1 MLTCKTEIAEYNVDG
16 EAMQKEELFTPIT
29 VGIMGGSASGKTTFA
44 SALAEALSEFS
55 PVVLNQDS
63 YFRDWSEYSDA
74 ERERVITANHP
85 DAVLWDALITDIKRL
100 RARDAIDV
108 PTPGTRG
115 AQRGDE
121 KTSVQPSDVVIVEGH
136 LIYWS
141 EDLRDLMDIK
151 LFLDVDAHERVLR
164 RMLRDV
170 AQRGGDLEWA
180 INWYRARCSTQFSR
194 LHRTLQTVRRLGYPV
209 PKRNPVALH
218 TIVAGIRTRI
228 QEGRVSSS

>member
-1 MLTCKTEIAEYNVDG
+1 MPRDKNSI
-16 EAMQKEELFTPIT
+16 PIT

-44 SALAEALSEFS
+44 KALAEELADLS

-63 YFRDWSEYSDA
+63 YFRDWSEYSEA

-85 DAVLWDALITDIKRL
+85 DAVLWDALITDIKKL
-100 RARDAIDV
+100 RSRNAIDV

-121 KTSVQPSDVVIVEGH
+121 KTSIQPSDVVIVEGH
-136 LIYWS
+136 LIFWS

-180 INWYRARCSTQFSR
+180 INWYRRDVLPNF
-194 LHRTLQTVRRLGYPV
+194 PV
-209 PKRNPVALH
+209 YTEPCKQYADLVIPFQNENPVALH
-218 TIVAGIRTRI
+218 TLIAAIRVRI
-228 QEGRVSSS
+228 QESRTPTS

>member
-1 MLTCKTEIAEYNVDG
+1 MKK
-16 EAMQKEELFTPIT
+16 EAPFTPIT
-29 VGIMGGSASGKTTFA
+29 IGIMGGSASGKTTFA
-44 SALAEALSEFS
+44 SALAEELAEFA

-63 YFRDWSEYSDA
+63 YFRDWSEYSEE

-85 DAVLWDALITDIKRL
+85 DAVLWDALISDIKRL
-100 RARDAIDV
+100 RSRDTIDV

-121 KTSVQPSDVVIVEGH
+121 KTNVRPSDVVIVEGH
-136 LIYWS
+136 LIFWS

-180 INWYRARCSTQFSR
+180 INWYRRDVLPNF
-194 LHRTLQTVRRLGYPV
+194 PV
-209 PKRNPVALH
+209 YTEPCKQYADLVIPFQDENPVALH
-218 TIVAGIRTRI
+218 TLIAGIRARI
-228 QEGRVSSS
+228 QEDSTSTS

>member
-1 MLTCKTEIAEYNVDG
+1 MR
-16 EAMQKEELFTPIT
+16 KEKFFTPIT
-29 VGIMGGSASGKTTFA
+29 IGIMGGSASGKTTFA
-44 SALAEALSEFS
+44 KALAEALAEFS

-85 DAVLWDALITDIKRL
+85 DAVLWDALITDIKKL

-121 KTSVQPSDVVIVEGH
+121 KTSVHPSDVVIVEGH
-136 LIYWS
+136 LIFWS
-141 EDLRDLMDIK
+141 EALRDLMDIK

-180 INWYRARCSTQFSR
+180 INWYRRDVLPNF
-194 LHRTLQTVRRLGYPV
+194 PV
-209 PKRNPVALH
+209 YTEPCKQYADLVIPFQDENPVALH
-218 TIVAGIRTRI
+218 TLVAGIQARI
-228 QEGRVSSS
+228 QESSSSP

>member
-1 MLTCKTEIAEYNVDG
+1 MPKPE
-16 EAMQKEELFTPIT
+16 QFTPIT

-44 SALAEALSEFS
+44 SALAEQLAEFS

-63 YFRDWSEYSDA
+63 YFRDWSEYSEA

-85 DAVLWDALITDIKRL
+85 DAVLWDALIADIKKL
-100 RARDAIDV
+100 RDGGAIDT
-108 PTPGTRG
+108 PTPGTRA
-115 AQRGDE
+115 AQRGD
-121 KTSVQPSDVVIVEGH
+121 KTASVQPSKIVIVEGH
-136 LIYWS
+136 LIFWS

-180 INWYRARCSTQFSR
+180 INWYRRDVLPNF
-194 LHRTLQTVRRLGYPV
+194 PV
-209 PKRNPVALH
+209 YTEPCKQYADLIIPFQDENPVALH
-218 TIVAGIRTRI
+218 TLVASIRTRI
-228 QEGRVSSS
+228 QESIPPS

>member
-1 MLTCKTEIAEYNVDG
+1 
-16 EAMQKEELFTPIT
+16 MQKEASFTPIT

-44 SALAEALSEFS
+44 KALAEALAEFS
-55 PVVLNQDS
+55 PVVLNQDA

-85 DAVLWDALITDIKRL
+85 DAVLWDALITDIKKL

-121 KTSVQPSDVVIVEGH
+121 KTNVHPSDVLIVEGH
-136 LIYWS
+136 LIFWS

-170 AQRGGDLEWA
+170 AQRDGDLEWA
-180 INWYRARCSTQFSR
+180 INWYRRDVLPNF
-194 LHRTLQTVRRLGYPV
+194 PV
-209 PKRNPVALH
+209 YTEPCKQYADLVIPFQNENPVALH
-218 TIVAGIRTRI
+218 TLVAGIQARI
-228 QEGRVSSS
+228 QESSSSS

>member
-1 MLTCKTEIAEYNVDG
+1 
-16 EAMQKEELFTPIT
+16 MQGDKHFTPVT

-44 SALAEALSEFS
+44 SALAEQLSDFS

-63 YFRDWSEYSDA
+63 YFRDWSEYSAA

-85 DAVLWDALITDIKRL
+85 DAVLWNALITDIKKL
-100 RARDAIDV
+100 RSRNTIAV

-121 KTSVQPSDVVIVEGH
+121 KASVQPSDVVIVEGH
-136 LIYWS
+136 LIFWS
-141 EDLRDLMDIK
+141 EALRDLMDIK

-180 INWYRARCSTQFSR
+180 INWYRRDVLPNF
-194 LHRTLQTVRRLGYPV
+194 PV
-209 PKRNPVALH
+209 YTEPCKQYADLVIPFQDENPVALH
-218 TIVAGIRTRI
+218 MLIAGIRARI
-228 QEGRVSSS
+228 QEGASSL

>member
-1 MLTCKTEIAEYNVDG
+1 
-16 EAMQKEELFTPIT
+16 MQKSEHPTPIT

-44 SALAEALSEFS
+44 SALAEQLAEFS

-63 YFRDWSEYSDA
+63 YFRDWSEYSEA

-85 DAVLWDALITDIKRL
+85 DAVLWDALITDIKKL
-100 RARDAIDV
+100 RERNVIET
-108 PTPGTRG
+108 PTPGTRS
-115 AQRGDE
+115 AQRGNE
-121 KTSVQPSDVVIVEGH
+121 KASVQPSDVVIVEGH
-136 LIYWS
+136 LIFWS

-180 INWYRARCSTQFSR
+180 INWYRRDVLPNF
-194 LHRTLQTVRRLGYPV
+194 PV
-209 PKRNPVALH
+209 YTEPCKQYADLIIPFQDENPVALQ
-218 TIVAGIRTRI
+218 TVVASIRTQI
-228 QEGRVSSS
+228 QENACSS

>member
-1 MLTCKTEIAEYNVDG
+1 MSKPEH
-16 EAMQKEELFTPIT
+16 FTPIT

-44 SALAEALSEFS
+44 SALAEQLAEYT

-63 YFRDWSEYSDA
+63 YFRDWSEYSEA

-85 DAVLWDALITDIKRL
+85 DAVLWDVLITDIKKL
-100 RARDAIDV
+100 RTGDAINT
-108 PTPGTRG
+108 PTPGTRA
-115 AQRGDE
+115 AQRGE
-121 KTSVQPSDVVIVEGH
+121 KKESVQPSKVVIVEGH
-136 LIYWS
+136 LIFWS

-180 INWYRARCSTQFSR
+180 INWYRRDVLPNF
-194 LHRTLQTVRRLGYPV
+194 PV
-209 PKRNPVALH
+209 YTEPCKQYADLVIPFQDENPVALR
-218 TIVAGIRTRI
+218 TLVASIRTRI
-228 QEGRVSSS
+228 QENTSSS

>member
-1 MLTCKTEIAEYNVDG
+1 
-16 EAMQKEELFTPIT
+16 MQKSEHATPIT

-44 SALAEALSEFS
+44 SALAEHLSEFS

-63 YFRDWSEYSDA
+63 YFRDWSEYSEA

-85 DAVLWDALITDIKRL
+85 DAVLWDALITDIKKL
-100 RARDAIDV
+100 RERNVIET
-108 PTPGTRG
+108 PTPGTRA
-115 AQRGDE
+115 AQRNDE
-121 KTSVQPSDVVIVEGH
+121 KASVQPSEVVIVEGH
-136 LIYWS
+136 LIFWS

-180 INWYRARCSTQFSR
+180 INWYRRDVLPNF
-194 LHRTLQTVRRLGYPV
+194 PV
-209 PKRNPVALH
+209 YTEPCKQYADLIIPFQDENPVALH
-218 TIVAGIRTRI
+218 TLVAGIRDQIESRKI
-228 QEGRVSSS
+228 GHLSS

>member
-1 MLTCKTEIAEYNVDG
+1 
-16 EAMQKEELFTPIT
+16 MQKSEHSIPIT

-44 SALAEALSEFS
+44 SALAEHLSEFS

-63 YFRDWSEYSDA
+63 YFRDWSEYSEA

-85 DAVLWDALITDIKRL
+85 DAVLWDALITDIKKL
-100 RARDAIDV
+100 RERNVIET
-108 PTPGTRG
+108 PTPGTRA
-115 AQRGDE
+115 AQRNDE
-121 KTSVQPSDVVIVEGH
+121 KASVPPSEVVIVEGH
-136 LIYWS
+136 LIFWS

-180 INWYRARCSTQFSR
+180 INWYRRDVLPNF
-194 LHRTLQTVRRLGYPV
+194 PV
-209 PKRNPVALH
+209 YTEPCKQYADLIIPFQDENPVALH
-218 TIVAGIRTRI
+218 TLVAGIRDQIESRKI
-228 QEGRVSSS
+228 GHLSS

>member
-1 MLTCKTEIAEYNVDG
+1 MPKPEN
-16 EAMQKEELFTPIT
+16 FTPIT

-44 SALAEALSEFS
+44 SALAEQLTEFS

-63 YFRDWSEYSDA
+63 YFRDWSEYSEA

-85 DAVLWDALITDIKRL
+85 DAVLWDALITDIKKL
-100 RARDAIDV
+100 RDGDAIDT
-108 PTPGTRG
+108 PTPGTRA

-121 KTSVQPSDVVIVEGH
+121 KASVQPSKIVIVEGH
-136 LIYWS
+136 LIFWS

-180 INWYRARCSTQFSR
+180 INWYRRDVIPNF
-194 LHRTLQTVRRLGYPV
+194 PV
-209 PKRNPVALH
+209 YTEPCKQYADLIIPFQDENPVALR
-218 TIVAGIRTRI
+218 TLIAGIRARI
-228 QEGRVSSS
+228 AEHRVTS

>member
-1 MLTCKTEIAEYNVDG
+1 
-16 EAMQKEELFTPIT
+16 MQKEERFTPIT

-44 SALAEALSEFS
+44 SALAVQLQEFK

-63 YFRDWSEYSDA
+63 YFRDWSEYSEV

-85 DAVLWDALITDIKRL
+85 DAVLWDALITDIRKL
-100 RARDAIDV
+100 RQRNAIEI
-108 PTPGTRG
+108 PTPGTR
-115 AQRGDE
+115 ASQRGDA
-121 KTSVQPSDVVIVEGH
+121 KSSVHPSDVVIVEGH
-136 LIYWS
+136 LIFWS

-180 INWYRARCSTQFSR
+180 INWYRRDVLPNF
-194 LHRTLQTVRRLGYPV
+194 PV
-209 PKRNPVALH
+209 YTEPCKQYADLIIPFQDENPVALQ
-218 TIVAGIRTRI
+218 TLVAGIRTRI
-228 QEGRVSSS
+228 QERMAS

>member
-1 MLTCKTEIAEYNVDG
+1 
-16 EAMQKEELFTPIT
+16 MQKSEHATPIT

-44 SALAEALSEFS
+44 SALAEQLSEFS

-63 YFRDWSEYSDA
+63 YFRDWSEYSEA
-74 ERERVITANHP
+74 EREHVITANHP
-85 DAVLWDALITDIKRL
+85 DAVLWDALITDIKKL
-100 RARDAIDV
+100 RERNVIET

-121 KTSVQPSDVVIVEGH
+121 KASVQPSDVVIVEGH
-136 LIYWS
+136 LIFWS

-180 INWYRARCSTQFSR
+180 INWYRRDVLPNFPIYTEPCKQYADLIIPFQDE
-194 LHRTLQTVRRLGYPV
+194 
-209 PKRNPVALH
+209 NPVALH
-218 TIVAGIRTRI
+218 TLVAGIRDQIESRKI
-228 QEGRVSSS
+228 GHLSS